1 MNEEPITDA
10 LLREF
15 LLGKLDEAERER
27 IESLFLTDTQ
37 AKERM
42 LAAEQDLIE
51 DYLEGNLTKEDKE
64 RFVSHYAQTDEQL
77 RKLRIT
83 KSIKDW
89 AVTEAKAP
97 PVVAAPVSMWAR
109 LLQRP
114 AFVLPVAAAI
124 VLVVVLGLIWV
135 NMRTEQQDHLALEQ
149 QLAQLNSPASL
160 RETPQQMMSLD
171 LSPVTVRSVE
181 AQTGIKRSA
190 DLQLVE
196 LRLPWILRERYPAYR
211 AELQRPYGATRVTIP
226 NLQAENDG
234 GYIRIRL
241 PAGMLE
247 YGQYQLELSGVAAD
261 GTPGLTER
269 FTFIVT
275 N

>member
-97 PVVAAPVSMWAR
+97 PVIAAPVSMWAR

-135 NMRTEQQDHLALEQ
+135 NMRTEQQDHLALER

>member
-97 PVVAAPVSMWAR
+97 PVVAPPVSMWAR

-114 AFVLPVAAAI
+114 VFVLPVAAAI

-190 DLQLVE
+190 DVQLVE

-211 AELQRPYGATRVTIP
+211 AELQRPYGAARVTIP
-226 NLQAENDG
+226 NLQAENEG